1 MPDEDGFNTLFGDL
15 RLKLYLYMGNTVLF
29 INQNNTIKNVME
41 KINDDSSV
49 FVVVV
54 DFKMKFETM
63 THHENDVGNFV
74 KRDISWHGILVFYY
88 FLVYVDP
95 DLYEMRQCTICI
107 NHINVFD
114 HKQDS
119 ACVVS
124 LIEAILNC
132 IKRILPYINGLIL

>member
-15 RLKLYLYMGNTVLF
+15 ILKLYLYMGNTVLF

-41 KINDDSSV
+41 KINDASSV

-74 KRDISWHGILVFYY
+74 KRDISWHGILV
-88 FLVYVDP
+88 
-95 DLYEMRQCTICI
+95 LYS
-107 NHINVFD
+107 V
-114 HKQDS
+114 
-119 ACVVS
+119 
-124 LIEAILNC
+124 
-132 IKRILPYINGLIL
+132 